1 MFYQNDVSLS
11 GFVVRE
17 PSVGKT
23 KSGKSF
29 CSFVIGVKNYSRA
42 EGLPPH
48 ISYFEV
54 ETWNRLAEF
63 CEKIIKKGKI
73 VHVKGRLRQDRWE
86 STDGKVHS
94 NIKLVGKSVQLVEF
108 PKLDETKSQQIVE
121 AS

>member
-1 MFYQNDVSLS
+1 MFYQNDVTIS

-17 PSVGKT
+17 PSIGKT
-23 KSGKSF
+23 KGGKSF
-29 CSFVIGVKNYSRA
+29 CNFVIGVKNQSRTD
-42 EGLPPH
+42 GLPPH

-73 VHVKGRLRQDRWE
+73 VYIKGRLRQDRWE
-86 STDGKVHS
+86 ASDGRIHS
-94 NIKLVGKSVQLVEF
+94 NIKLIGKTIQLLEY
-108 PKLDETKSQQIVE
+108 PKIEETKSHQIAD